1 MRRTTLGRVLGIL
14 FVAVLIGGLIGW
26 WVSRNPGRPGPTSP
40 EFASRPTAT
49 AETEHTP
56 PPRSNIV
63 VEIPAP
69 VPEVAST
76 NSSDEADAWEDKL
89 DEILTSETDTKQ
101 KAEDLFDMMPK
112 VNEEAQMELAGH
124 IVNLVEDDQYA
135 RVAPYLTNAAV
146 PEAVSSV
153 FMNDLYNR
161 ANSLKLP
168 LVLIVART
176 ENHPLRDEAKDLLEL
191 YIEEDYGTDW
201 AKWESAMNTWL
212 KENPDE
218 EK

>member
-1 MRRTTLGRVLGIL
+1 MLMAAIL
-14 FVAVLIGGLIGW
+14 VGGFIGW
-26 WVSRNPGRPGPTSP
+26 WASRNSARPGT
-40 EFASRPTAT
+40 
-49 AETEHTP
+49 
-56 PPRSNIV
+56 
-63 VEIPAP
+63 P
-69 VPEVAST
+69 VPEMVSHQTASPERTPVPLTKDITTEIPVPIPVAAST
-76 NSSDEADAWEDKL
+76 NSTDEAETWEDKL
-89 DEILTSETDTKQ
+89 DEILTSELDTTQ
-101 KAEDLFDMMPK
+101 MGESLLDLMPT

-124 IVNLVEDDQYA
+124 IVNLVDDEHYA

-168 LVLIVART
+168 LVLAVART
-176 ENHPLRDEAKDLLEL
+176 ENHPLREEAKDLLEL

-201 AKWESAMNTWL
+201 KKWESAMNTWL

-218 EK
+218 EDK

>member
-1 MRRTTLGRVLGIL
+1 MRSSTLGRVSGIL
-14 FVAVLIGGLIGW
+14 FVAIVIGGLVGW
-26 WVSRNPGRPGPTSP
+26 WLSRNPTEPGSTSPEPAILPPVSTETEPTTPPMTNIVTEIPTPTSP
-40 EFASRPTAT
+40 
-49 AETEHTP
+49 
-56 PPRSNIV
+56 
-63 VEIPAP
+63 
-69 VPEVAST
+69 VAGT
-76 NSSDEADAWEDKL
+76 NWSADDWEDHM
-89 DEILTSETDTKQ
+89 DEILTSETDTRR
-101 KAEDLFDMMPK
+101 KAEDLLDMLPK
-112 VNEEAQMELAGH
+112 VNEEAKIELAGH

-146 PEAVSSV
+146 PEVVSSV

-168 LVLIVART
+168 LVLAVART
-176 ENHPLRDEAKDLLEL
+176 ENHPLREEAKDLLEL

-201 AKWESAMNTWL
+201 AKWETAMNAWL